1 MFKAKHNHWPI
12 QLKLAIIGFILYVI
26 WIFNRNFST
35 PLLLGLILATLTYP
49 IYDFYLKKV
58 FNFLSI
64 KTNQMLSGITTMVL
78 VLGIITIIL
87 NIVAAQLIREIPD
100 FADSAISFA
109 QSLPN
114 NKDLLNTL
122 QTVGIS
128 EDYVRETLQNLE
140 SQVESLGE
148 SYGADSNNASELFT
162 QANINNVFNFSR
174 QTLNVFLNQ
183 LVYLIIFLLSWF
195 NCLINGKKWLSNIF
209 HLLPF
214 NETEIG
220 QIKTDFRDGVRNVIY
235 ANLLSGFIHATA
247 CFIFMWIFGVE
258 NMFILSIFIF
268 LIGVLPLS
276 PSELGYLIPIGF
288 VFASNPLAALIF
300 AIIGEGII
308 LWTNYA
314 LIPKIIASG
323 EEGNSLLILTSIL
336 TGISIFGIM
345 GFIIGPLIII
355 FIQTLYRIVIRR
367 INAEES

>member
-1 MFKAKHNHWPI
+1 
-12 QLKLAIIGFILYVI
+12 
-26 WIFNRNFST
+26 
-35 PLLLGLILATLTYP
+35 
-49 IYDFYLKKV
+49 
-58 FNFLSI
+58 
-64 KTNQMLSGITTMVL
+64 
-78 VLGIITIIL
+78 
-87 NIVAAQLIREIPD
+87 
-100 FADSAISFA
+100 
-109 QSLPN
+109 
-114 NKDLLNTL
+114 
-122 QTVGIS
+122 
-128 EDYVRETLQNLE
+128 
-140 SQVESLGE
+140 
-148 SYGADSNNASELFT
+148 
-162 QANINNVFNFSR
+162 
-174 QTLNVFLNQ
+174 
-183 LVYLIIFLLSWF
+183 LLSWF

-214 NETEIG
+214 NETEIE